1 MLIVAKS
8 YFSLKYGVLS
18 VETLVELAVKHGVK
32 HLLLADINNSTA
44 CTTFIKKATAAGV
57 KPLVGITFSTN
68 GHIHFIAV
76 AANMGGFE
84 KINRFYSS
92 FSLNRKP
99 LPEQM
104 PFMYDVF
111 VLYPLARAR
120 QVHLHDH
127 AFILVEP
134 TQVNKLWHPDYKNS
148 GKKMLAAFQVMFNNR
163 QDIELHKHLVAID
176 KNTLLSKLNHKLD
189 VAPDNA
195 FFTNIHAAQQAFVG
209 YETLL
214 YNANDFI
221 NQCHVAFDFN
231 TPKNKKCF
239 TQNTTNDIALLHQLA
254 YNGMYYRYGNNP
266 SQNVVMRLQKELDII
281 EKLNFCAYFLITWD
295 IVQYSLGKG
304 YYHVGRGSGANSL
317 VAFCLKI
324 TDVDPIELDLYFE
337 RFLNPKRSS
346 PPDFDLDF
354 SWKNRDDV
362 LQFIFNKYGFE
373 HTALLGTIT
382 TFQGRS
388 IIRELGKVY
397 GLPKSEI
404 DDLVENRKRGN
415 MGSDQIK
422 RNIEALWPLMNN
434 MPHQR
439 SIHAGGVLISELSI
453 YNYSALDLPPKGL
466 PTVQWDMYT
475 AETIGFEKFDI
486 LSQRGIGHI
495 KEAVEIIRYNKNTTV
510 DIHAVAQIKTDKKVN
525 EFLMEGNC
533 IGCFYIESPAMRGL
547 LKKLKCNN
555 YLTLVAASSV
565 IRPGVAKSGMMKA
578 YIERHNGFKAVDYL
592 HPVMEQQ
599 LQETF
604 GVMVYQ
610 EDVLK
615 VCHHYAGLDLADADV
630 LRRAMSGKYRSK
642 KEFERIVFKFFENSK
657 KLGRD
662 EAVTKEVW
670 RQVESFAGYSF
681 SKAHSA
687 SFAVE
692 SYQSLYLKTYFPHE
706 FMVAVINN
714 FGGFYRTWLYV
725 HEARMM
731 GCTIL
736 LPCVNNSCYKTTIKG
751 NTIYL
756 GFVHIAHLTHDIAK
770 QIEIERNANGLFKD
784 LNDFIVRMQV
794 SAEQVNHLIRVGA
807 FRFTQQTKQ
816 ALMWQSY
823 SMVSGKKLVQPARLF
838 YTQHKTQLPH
848 FTQSALRD
856 AFDEMEMLGFPVSL
870 SFFDMLKTTYRG
882 DVMADDLPNCVG
894 KTVKMLGCF
903 VTYKPVKTVK
913 GHTMAFG
920 TFIDVKGK
928 FFDTVH
934 FPPVLLAYPFSG
946 DGCYLILG
954 KVVSDF
960 NFCSVEVIK
969 MARLPFANDPRRAV

>member
-18 VETLVELAVKHGVK
+18 IETLVELAVQHGVK
-32 HLLLADINNSTA
+32 QLLLADVNNTTA
-44 CTTFIKKATAAGV
+44 CITFIKKATEAGI

-68 GHIHFIAV
+68 GTVHFMAV
-76 AANMGGFE
+76 AANIVGFE
-84 KINRFYSS
+84 QINRFYSS
-92 FSLNRKP
+92 FSLKHQP
-99 LPEQM
+99 LPTQM
-104 PFMYDVF
+104 PFMPNVF
-111 VLYPLARAR
+111 VLYPFARAQ
-120 QVHLHDH
+120 QVQLHAH

-134 TQVNKLWHPDYKNS
+134 THVNKLWHADYKKLS
-148 GKKMLAAFQVMFNNR
+148 TKMLAGFQVLFSTR

-176 KNTLLSKLNHKLD
+176 KNTLLSKLNAKLD
-189 VAPDNA
+189 LAPDDA
-195 FFTNIHAAQQAFVG
+195 FFSYINKAKQAFSG

-214 YNANDFI
+214 NNANNLV
-221 NQCHVAFDFN
+221 NQCHVVFDFN
-231 TPKNKKCF
+231 APKNKKCF
-239 TQNTTNDIALLHQLA
+239 TQSATNDLQLLHQLA

-266 SQNVVMRLQKELDII
+266 PPHVVMRLQKELDII

-295 IVQYSLGKG
+295 IVQYSISKG

-362 LQFIFNKYGFE
+362 LQYIFNKYGPE
-373 HTALLGTIT
+373 HTALLGTTT

-404 DDLVENRKRGN
+404 DDLVENRKRAN

-422 RNIEALWPLMNN
+422 RNIEALWPLLNN

-439 SIHAGGVLISELSI
+439 SIHAGGVLISELSV
-453 YNYSALDLPPKGL
+453 YCYTALDLPPKGL

-495 KEAVEIIRYNKNTTV
+495 KEAVEIIAYNKNTTV
-510 DIHAVAQIKTDKKVN
+510 DIHAVKQIKTDKRVN
-525 EFLMEGNC
+525 EFLMQGDC
-533 IGCFYIESPAMRGL
+533 TGCFYIESPAMRGL

-578 YIERHNGFKAVDYL
+578 YIERHNGVKLVDYL

-642 KEFERIVFKFFENSK
+642 KEFERIVAKFFDNSK
-657 KLGRD
+657 QLGRD
-662 EAVTKEVW
+662 EAITKEVW

-725 HEARMM
+725 HEARML

-751 NTIYL
+751 SNVYL
-756 GFVHIAHLTHDIAK
+756 GFVHIANLEHGIAT
-770 QIEIERNANGLFKD
+770 QIEAERQANGLFKD
-784 LNDFIVRMQV
+784 LNDFIVRMQA

-807 FRFTQQTKQ
+807 FRFMQQPKQ

-823 SMVSGKKLVQPARLF
+823 SMASNKKLVQPTRLF
-838 YTQHKTQLPH
+838 YLQTQTQLPP
-848 FTQSALRD
+848 FKQSALRD
-856 AFDEMEMLGFPVSL
+856 AFDEVEMLGFPVSL

-882 DVMADDLPNCVG
+882 DVMADELPNFIG
-894 KTVKMLGCF
+894 KMVKMLGCF

-913 GHTMAFG
+913 GQTMAFG

-934 FPPVLLAYPFSG
+934 FPPELNAYPFAG

-954 KVVSDF
+954 KVVTDF
-960 NFCSVEVIK
+960 DFCSVEVVK
-969 MARLPFANDPRRAV
+969 MARLPFVDDPRKAV